1 MFTFVVFAGLMVVLA
16 LSYVLP
22 PLLQRKEAQTPDVDA
37 EGLAISIYRNHFG
50 ELDAELRDGLL
61 DRQQYDLARV
71 ELERRLLQEAAPA
84 GEPAP
89 DANRTQARSDRKFAI
104 AVGAAIPALAV
115 LLYLQIGTPEVINSG
130 RQAAPAAAADD
141 EQEQNTPARR
151 PGAPT
156 QQEIEQRVARLAARL
171 KENPDDAQGWAM
183 LARSYRSFKKYRE
196 ASDAYER
203 ATQLTPNDAQL
214 WADYAES
221 LSLSDDSGFVGRP
234 LEMVNR
240 ALRIDPENQKALWLA
255 GNAAFQAKDY
265 RQAIARWEALRKQ
278 LPGDSKAAES
288 VSSSIAEARARL
300 SDK

>member
-16 LSYVLP
+16 LVYVLP
-22 PLLQRKEAQTPDVDA
+22 PLLQREEAQTPDVDG
-37 EGLAISIYRNHFG
+37 EGSAISVYRDHFD

-61 DRQQYDLARV
+61 DREQYDLARV
-71 ELERRLLQEAAPA
+71 ELERRLLQEAAPVND
-84 GEPAP
+84 PAP
-89 DANRTQARSDRKFAI
+89 DAHRTQARSDRKFAI
-104 AVGAAIPALAV
+104 VLGAAIPALAV
-115 LLYLQIGTPEVINSG
+115 LLYLQIGTPEVINSE
-130 RQAAPAAAADD
+130 RQAAPAAATDD
-141 EQEQNTPARR
+141 EQELNTPARR

-156 QQEIEQRVARLAARL
+156 QQEIEQRVAGLAARL

-183 LARSYRSFKKYRE
+183 LARSYKTFKKYRE

-203 ATQLTPNDAQL
+203 ATQLMPNDAQL

-300 SDK
+300 SNK